1 MITFDICETL
11 FALLPG
17 HYVLGFTSCGR
28 ARVQPG
34 THKGE
39 GLANQ
44 ISMHSQ
50 FDGLHALQ
58 ELRRE
63 RNKRYRDRAAHSLVY
78 VFFFFC
84 HSTCNQ
90 GQKREKGRTP
100 AGALMSLP
108 LLDAFH
114 TCQSLCKVHWRQ
126 DQRKEEDPKDQHKQW
141 NAILI
146 EVWCDH
152 AALLGDLSGHTGHT
166 RADYIRQLMSLGFS
180 FVESVKKYGTCPAV
194 IQRKLQREAKRAVSL
209 AKKAEAPPR
218 RAKRKKAP
226 SKAPPVQDEKQQEVD
241 SDNDSDI
248 GASERFWMPSS
259 KQISHMPE
267 RTAATA

>member
-1 MITFDICETL
+1 MF
-11 FALLPG
+11 
-17 HYVLGFTSCGR
+17 S
-28 ARVQPG
+28 
-34 THKGE
+34 
-39 GLANQ
+39 
-44 ISMHSQ
+44 
-50 FDGLHALQ
+50 
-58 ELRRE
+58 
-63 RNKRYRDRAAHSLVY
+63 
-78 VFFFFC
+78 FFFC

-152 AALLGDLSGHTGHT
+152 EALLGDLSGHAGHT

-194 IQRKLQREAKRAVSL
+194 TQRKLQREAKRAVSL

>member
-1 MITFDICETL
+1 MNLYQLFSNFLATFYQLFINVYQLFINMFINILSTFYQLVINFLSTFYQLFINFKSTFFFIKSLSTFLATLYQLFINVLSTVYQLFLNLEEMITFDICETL

-78 VFFFFC
+78 VFFFF
-84 HSTCNQ
+84 
-90 GQKREKGRTP
+90 
-100 AGALMSLP
+100 
-108 LLDAFH
+108 
-114 TCQSLCKVHWRQ
+114 
-126 DQRKEEDPKDQHKQW
+126 
-141 NAILI
+141 
-146 EVWCDH
+146 
-152 AALLGDLSGHTGHT
+152 LS
-166 RADYIRQLMSLGFS
+166 
-180 FVESVKKYGTCPAV
+180 
-194 IQRKLQREAKRAVSL
+194 
-209 AKKAEAPPR
+209 
-218 RAKRKKAP
+218 
-226 SKAPPVQDEKQQEVD
+226 
-241 SDNDSDI
+241 
-248 GASERFWMPSS
+248 
-259 KQISHMPE
+259 
-267 RTAATA
+267 

>member
-1 MITFDICETL
+1 MNFYQLFSNFLATFYQLFINVYQLFINMFINILSTFYQLVINFLSTFYQLFINFLSTLNQLFVIKSLSTFLATLYQLFINVLSTVYQLFLNLEEMITFDICETL

-114 TCQSLCKVHWRQ
+114 TCQSLCKVH
-126 DQRKEEDPKDQHKQW
+126 
-141 NAILI
+141 
-146 EVWCDH
+146 
-152 AALLGDLSGHTGHT
+152 
-166 RADYIRQLMSLGFS
+166 
-180 FVESVKKYGTCPAV
+180 
-194 IQRKLQREAKRAVSL
+194 
-209 AKKAEAPPR
+209 
-218 RAKRKKAP
+218 
-226 SKAPPVQDEKQQEVD
+226 
-241 SDNDSDI
+241 
-248 GASERFWMPSS
+248 
-259 KQISHMPE
+259 
-267 RTAATA
+267 

>member
-1 MITFDICETL
+1 MFINFLSTFYQLVINFLSTCLSTFYQLFINLLSTFYQLFINFINFISTLNQLFFIKSLSTFLATLYQLFINVLSTVYQLFLNLEEMITFDICETL

-114 TCQSLCKVHWRQ
+114 TCQSLCKVH
-126 DQRKEEDPKDQHKQW
+126 
-141 NAILI
+141 
-146 EVWCDH
+146 
-152 AALLGDLSGHTGHT
+152 
-166 RADYIRQLMSLGFS
+166 
-180 FVESVKKYGTCPAV
+180 
-194 IQRKLQREAKRAVSL
+194 
-209 AKKAEAPPR
+209 
-218 RAKRKKAP
+218 
-226 SKAPPVQDEKQQEVD
+226 
-241 SDNDSDI
+241 
-248 GASERFWMPSS
+248 
-259 KQISHMPE
+259 
-267 RTAATA
+267 